1 MNNKPDPCQN
11 RSLKKY
17 NKGVRFL
24 SGAAAS
30 PSPPPSPQSPPL
42 RSVLTPGSSPAAF
55 AAVPPQVRRTRMRVE
70 VSKALVDLES
80 AGCCCAG
87 KAVSAALSSLTS
99 HLDSL
104 TTLLSFA
111 APAPSSQHQLVTS
124 FLPARSFCTQKWFQ
138 ASNESQTLP
147 SDPPWLYSFS
157 SVSSSLNTLALPCEK
172 LRRERKPRVTSEA
185 VVCVVASSQV
195 RICGSVVTLNYAI
208 WETEVLVLST
218 L

>member
-1 MNNKPDPCQN
+1 MSQRRDKSSVETQQQFPNLY
-11 RSLKKY
+11 SLRL
-17 NKGVRFL
+17 GL
-24 SGAAAS
+24 IE
-30 PSPPPSPQSPPL
+30 
-42 RSVLTPGSSPAAF
+42 
-55 AAVPPQVRRTRMRVE
+55 PPQLT
-70 VSKALVDLES
+70 LES

-87 KAVSAALSSLTS
+87 KAVSSALSSLTS

-104 TTLLSFA
+104 MILLSFA
-111 APAPSSQHQLVTS
+111 DPAPSSQRQLVTS

-147 SDPPWLYSFS
+147 SDPPRVYSSFS
-157 SVSSSLNTLALPCEK
+157 SVSSSLKTLALPCEK

>member
-11 RSLKKY
+11 SSLKKY
-17 NKGVRFL
+17 NKGVRL
-24 SGAAAS
+24 LCGAAAS

-87 KAVSAALSSLTS
+87 KAVSSALSSLTS

-104 TTLLSFA
+104 MTLLSFA
-111 APAPSSQHQLVTS
+111 APAPSSQHQLLTS
-124 FLPARSFCTQKWFQ
+124 CLPARSFCTQKWFQ

-147 SDPPWLYSFS
+147 SDPPWLYSSFS
-157 SVSSSLNTLALPCEK
+157 SVSSSLNTLALPCEM
-172 LRRERKPRVTSEA
+172 LRRERKPRVTS
-185 VVCVVASSQV
+185 CVVASSQV
-195 RICGSVVTLNYAI
+195 RICGSVVTLNFAI